1 MAKPW
6 TWHCNCGTTFTP
18 DKTMS
23 ISVLVLHMESH
34 GGLIEPSLAWSLDQ
48 AARALRAWAD
58 AVLTPV
64 ADWLAARIVRF
75 LNRP

>member
-6 TWHCNCGTTFTP
+6 TWHCNCGETFTK
-18 DKTMS
+18 DHTMP
-23 ISVLVLHMESH
+23 IKDLVVHLEQH